1 MPRHLRYW
9 VGLDAGHL
17 ETAVCLVDAEGHV
30 FFEAMTDTRAAP
42 IRDILRRFGVEPVQ
56 SITIEAGVGTQ
67 MVRDLRS
74 FGFPVQVVD
83 VRKSSKF
90 LAIRRQKTDAN
101 DAKGLAELGRLAQSF
116 GPHVFIKPVEHQDIR
131 IMINIR
137 RTLLKH
143 RARTDAL
150 LQSIFRLHGASI
162 KLLNGRGSLA
172 AEVANQ
178 LRLLSTNGVT
188 IRVDLDPLVRMGEDL
203 RSHIWDMDRKMRTMA
218 ASIPVCVRFQTIP
231 GVGTITA
238 LSFYSAVGDPYRFR
252 SNRDVG
258 PYLGLTPNLYQSG
271 ATARR
276 GRISRYG
283 NKLTRSH
290 LITAAT
296 VLLRTIK
303 TESSLRTWGL
313 RLATKIGFLKARV
326 AVARKLAVIMMAM
339 WKTGASFDPDKSKPR
354 FLQPEEAGLDP
365 VRISGTKIPL

>member
-1 MPRHLRYW
+1 
-9 VGLDAGHL
+9 
-17 ETAVCLVDAEGHV
+17 
-30 FFEAMTDTRAAP
+30 
-42 IRDILRRFGVEPVQ
+42 
-56 SITIEAGVGTQ
+56 
-67 MVRDLRS
+67 
-74 FGFPVQVVD
+74 
-83 VRKSSKF
+83 
-90 LAIRRQKTDAN
+90 
-101 DAKGLAELGRLAQSF
+101 
-116 GPHVFIKPVEHQDIR
+116 
-131 IMINIR
+131 MINIR
-137 RTLLKH
+137 RTLLKQ

-150 LQSIFRLHGASI
+150 LQSIFRLHGANI

-188 IRVDLDPLVRMGEDL
+188 IRVDLDPLVSMGEAL
-203 RSHIWDMDRKMRTMA
+203 RSHISNIDREMRTMA
-218 ASIPVCVRFQTIP
+218 ASIPACARFQTIP

-238 LSFYSAVGDPYRFR
+238 LSFYSAVGDPYRFKN
-252 SNRDVG
+252 NRDVG

-271 ATARR
+271 VTARR

-313 RLATKIGFLKARV
+313 QLATKIGFLKARV

-339 WKTGASFDPDKSKPR
+339 WKTSTTFHPVESRPR
-354 FLQPEEAGLDP
+354 LLHPEQAGLDP
-365 VRISGTKIPL
+365 VRISGSTIPL

>member
-1 MPRHLRYW
+1 
-9 VGLDAGHL
+9 
-17 ETAVCLVDAEGHV
+17 
-30 FFEAMTDTRAAP
+30 
-42 IRDILRRFGVEPVQ
+42 
-56 SITIEAGVGTQ
+56 
-67 MVRDLRS
+67 
-74 FGFPVQVVD
+74 
-83 VRKSSKF
+83 
-90 LAIRRQKTDAN
+90 
-101 DAKGLAELGRLAQSF
+101 
-116 GPHVFIKPVEHQDIR
+116 
-131 IMINIR
+131 
-137 RTLLKH
+137 
-143 RARTDAL
+143 
-150 LQSIFRLHGASI
+150 
-162 KLLNGRGSLA
+162 
-172 AEVANQ
+172 
-178 LRLLSTNGVT
+178 
-188 IRVDLDPLVRMGEDL
+188 MGEDL

-218 ASIPVCVRFQTIP
+218 ASIPVCARFQTIP